1 MYYCRLLAYPFLFI
15 VLTSYLAVIY
25 RKKIKAVKCCIL
37 LYFIVI
43 SRIPTESQTKN
54 SLSSSYNQSNCFSF
68 CLSQTSLSASQALL
82 WAQRKIPVDLHF
94 FVRWR
99 HKASGAALGL
109 SCAAC
114 FEQPAG
120 VFAGCGAVRQAKIF
134 ASLKIKN
141 GISFTPL
148 NCALK
153 AFTFALKDSADAF
166 VERLS
171 K

>member
-1 MYYCRLLAYPFLFI
+1 MQAEGRRFDSVYLHNEKDFGFSEVFFWFYLQSADI
-15 VLTSYLAVIY
+15 VTASG
-25 RKKIKAVKCCIL
+25 IL
-37 LYFIVI
+37 
-43 SRIPTESQTKN
+43 
-54 SLSSSYNQSNCFSF
+54 
-68 CLSQTSLSASQALL
+68 
-82 WAQRKIPVDLHF
+82 AQRKIPVDLHF
-94 FVRWR
+94 IVSLR

-120 VFAGCGAVRQAKIF
+120 LFAGCGAVRQAKIF

-153 AFTFALKDSADAF
+153 ALTFALKDSADAF

>member
-1 MYYCRLLAYPFLFI
+1 MYYNLMCCQVI
-15 VLTSYLAVIY
+15 V
-25 RKKIKAVKCCIL
+25 RKKIRLNV
-37 LYFIVI
+37 
-43 SRIPTESQTKN
+43 
-54 SLSSSYNQSNCFSF
+54 NQPGFYVFSPPPEN
-68 CLSQTSLSASQALL
+68 L
-82 WAQRKIPVDLHF
+82 
-94 FVRWR
+94 VRRR

-120 VFAGCGAVRQAKIF
+120 LFAGCGAVRQAKIF

-153 AFTFALKDSADAF
+153 ALTFALKDSADAF

>member
-1 MYYCRLLAYPFLFI
+1 M
-15 VLTSYLAVIY
+15 V
-25 RKKIKAVKCCIL
+25 
-37 LYFIVI
+37 
-43 SRIPTESQTKN
+43 
-54 SLSSSYNQSNCFSF
+54 
-68 CLSQTSLSASQALL
+68 LSAEHGY

-94 FVRWR
+94 IVRLR

-120 VFAGCGAVRQAKIF
+120 VFAGCGALSYANILT
-134 ASLKIKN
+134 SLKIKK
-141 GISFTPL
+141 GISLTPL
-148 NCALK
+148 NWALN
-153 AFTFALKDSADAF
+153 ALTLALNDSADAF